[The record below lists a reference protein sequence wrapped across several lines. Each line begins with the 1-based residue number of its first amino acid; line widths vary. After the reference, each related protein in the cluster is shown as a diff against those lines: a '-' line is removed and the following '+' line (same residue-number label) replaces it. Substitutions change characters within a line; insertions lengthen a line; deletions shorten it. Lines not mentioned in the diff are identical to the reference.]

1 MIDKKDLLSIKEVNH
16 SYFNVMVEIEE
27 IYSTVNEFLDK
38 RIEHCENQF
47 TKCESRIG
55 NIAFSNDGMHHFN
68 YDTYQE
74 MISVRGNITSVCD
87 ISRTVASQVLKSI
100 CMDGEGM
107 DEYLKECTVAFLTE
121 AMLFGK

>member
-1 MIDKKDLLSIKEVNH
+1 MNNL
-16 SYFNVMVEIEE
+16 
-27 IYSTVNEFLDK
+27 LDK

-47 TKCESRIG
+47 TKCESRIR

-74 MISVRGNITSVCD
+74 MISVRGNITSVSD

-100 CMDGEGM
+100 RMDGEGM
-107 DEYLKECTVAFLTE
+107 HRVDPY
-121 AMLFGK
+121 